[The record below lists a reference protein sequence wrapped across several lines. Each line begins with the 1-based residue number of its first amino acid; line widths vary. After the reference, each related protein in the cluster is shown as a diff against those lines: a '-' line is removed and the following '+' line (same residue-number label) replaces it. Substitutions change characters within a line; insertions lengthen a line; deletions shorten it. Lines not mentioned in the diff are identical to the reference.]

1 MGVYIFYL
9 FGTGLIATSVAALLM
24 KNPVHSVL
32 SIVTSFFF
40 LAGIYAGLS
49 MQFLAVIQ
57 ILVYA
62 GAIMVLFIFI
72 IMLFDLQKSE
82 YSKDRFLWRDIIPLI
97 LMIITASGFIAA
109 IGRSEAIKTYVV
121 NAKLPTNFGS
131 VNAVSFEFFGTANS
145 VGRYSFLFEMISVLL
160 LSAIVGAVVLAK
172 RKL

>member
-9 FGTGLIATSVAALLM
+9 FGTGLIATSIVAILM

-32 SIVTSFFF
+32 SVVSSFFF

-82 YSKDRFLWRDIIPLI
+82 YSKDRFLWRDLVPLALI
-97 LMIITASGFIAA
+97 LITAAGFISA
-109 IGRSEAIKTYVV
+109 ISRSESIKNYVA
-121 NAKLPTNFGS
+121 NAKLPSNFGS
-131 VNAVSFEFFGTANS
+131 VSAVSFEFFGTSNS
-145 VGRYSFLFEMISVLL
+145 VGRFSFLFEVISILL